1 MKYFIFILLLSPL
14 ISNAQSGTYLLNRN
28 GLEYK
33 LILGKDSSFTYSNG
47 MKKRPKSVTSGV
59 WHLKGD
65 TVWLQYQSSQFT
77 NFTEM
82 RKDSLGNQIM
92 IETRYEI
99 RRPVLDPGIYIDR
112 PYRTHTSIIQP
123 TILNIH
129 LNDNCA
135 NPISTAPL
143 GKMVLPLQSIQKIST
158 GYYEY
163 IVTDPRSNYFVV
175 TLVTMSMAPVI
186 SSFEPNP
193 KWLYKK
199 GTLAPL
205 ECGQVNKEWRMRR
218 YRRNP

>member
-1 MKYFIFILLLSPL
+1 MKLLLSILFLFPL
-14 ISNAQSGTYLLNRN
+14 SSNAQSGTYLLNRK
-28 GLEYK
+28 GLENK
-33 LILGKDSSFTYSNG
+33 LILGKDSTFLYSTG
-47 MKKRPKSVTSGV
+47 MKNLPKSVTNGN
-59 WHLKGD
+59 WRLNGD
-65 TVWLQYQSSQFT
+65 TVWLLYRSSTFA

-92 IETRYEI
+92 IETRYE
-99 RRPVLDPGIYIDR
+99 RRWPVTDPGIYIDR

-129 LNDNCA
+129 LNDDCA
-135 NPISTAPL
+135 NPLSTAPL
-143 GKMVLPLQSIQKIST
+143 GKIVLPPQRIEKIST

-175 TLVTMSMAPVI
+175 TLVSMSMAPVI

-218 YRRNP
+218 